1 MDGLGFMVTR
11 PKYQEF
17 LAGTNYPMQVQCLQN
32 VYGIDES
39 NFINSDCIAT
49 ITRQSI
55 GRMLIV
61 TKWKQ
66 LVLVDVHVL
75 SMDVFIHM
83 EW

>member
-1 MDGLGFMVTR
+1 
-11 PKYQEF
+11 
-17 LAGTNYPMQVQCLQN
+17 MQVQCLQN

-39 NFINSDCIAT
+39 NFINSDYIAT
-49 ITRQSI
+49 ITRQST

-75 SMDVFIHM
+75 GMGRFSKRRVVSHWYAQHECWI
-83 EW
+83 